1 MYGRSENITQRWVRI
16 HRYPAAAILD
26 LGNRRR
32 LGRKTLRDW
41 RSANNDFG
49 MWCALQIDE
58 EGWCGLGL
66 TSSVEKH
73 AQADP
78 SFSRRVGACSRSQDS
93 TDARRNEREFGGS
106 TMSKVLKRYQLLALG
121 GAFGLAM
128 CLVPVGGMSSAAA
141 ATPESMQGVEQQQQP
156 TSPSTGSQQQQMQ
169 QQQQEQQ
176 QMGQMGQ
183 QSQNQP
189 SHHQKQSVLTGKI
202 AVQGGNYVFESTSSK
217 TTLTISNPKKAKKYS
232 GQSVQV
238 KGKVN
243 QQAATIH
250 ISKIKAVSS

>member
-1 MYGRSENITQRWVRI
+1 M
-16 HRYPAAAILD
+16 
-26 LGNRRR
+26 
-32 LGRKTLRDW
+32 
-41 RSANNDFG
+41 
-49 MWCALQIDE
+49 
-58 EGWCGLGL
+58 
-66 TSSVEKH
+66 
-73 AQADP
+73 
-78 SFSRRVGACSRSQDS
+78 SQ
-93 TDARRNEREFGGS
+93 
-106 TMSKVLKRYQLLALG
+106 VLKKYQLLALG

-128 CLVPVGGMSSAAA
+128 CLVPVGAMSSAVA

-189 SHHQKQSVLTGKI
+189 SHHQKKQSVLTGKI
-202 AVQGGNYVFESTSSK
+202 AVQGGNYVFESASSK
-217 TTLTISNPKKAKKYS
+217 RTLTISNPKKAKKYS

-238 KGKVN
+238 KGKVD